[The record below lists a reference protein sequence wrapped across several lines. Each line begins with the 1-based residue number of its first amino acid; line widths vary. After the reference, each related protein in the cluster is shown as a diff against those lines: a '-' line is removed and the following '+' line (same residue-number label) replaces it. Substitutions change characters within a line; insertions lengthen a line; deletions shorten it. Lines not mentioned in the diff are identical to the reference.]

1 MNLFFL
7 LVFSLYNYLIFKI
20 TIFVIESK
28 LRLYLLV
35 VLHFLFITIIFFLYS
50 NFFLDEPLIEIPKI
64 IICLYMS
71 ITPIFFLLANV
82 FRQNVIDKFNKS
94 ANNGI
99 FGFNNKK
106 DIIVFYFVIVSL
118 IQLGILFS

>member
-7 LVFSLYNYLIFKI
+7 FVFSLYNYLIFKI

-50 NFFLDEPLIEIPKI
+50 NFFLDEPLIQMPKI

-82 FRQNVIDKFNKS
+82 FRQNVTKEFNKL
-94 ANNGI
+94 AKDGV

>member
-20 TIFVIESK
+20 TISILESK

-35 VLHFLFITIIFFLYS
+35 VLHFSIITIAFFLYS
-50 NFFLDEPLIEIPKI
+50 KFFLDEPLNEIPKI

-71 ITPIFFLLANV
+71 ITPIFFLLANI

-94 ANNGI
+94 PR
-99 FGFNNKK
+99 
-106 DIIVFYFVIVSL
+106 
-118 IQLGILFS
+118 

>member
-1 MNLFFL
+1 
-7 LVFSLYNYLIFKI
+7 
-20 TIFVIESK
+20 
-28 LRLYLLV
+28 
-35 VLHFLFITIIFFLYS
+35 
-50 NFFLDEPLIEIPKI
+50 
-64 IICLYMS
+64 MS

>member
-20 TIFVIESK
+20 TISNLESK
-28 LRLYLLV
+28 LRLYILV
-35 VLHFLFITIIFFLYS
+35 VLHFSIITIALFLYS
-50 NFFLDEPLIEIPKI
+50 KFFLDDPLIQMPKI

-71 ITPIFFLLANV
+71 ISPIFFLFANI
-82 FRQNVIDKFNKS
+82 FRQNVTNEFKKS
-94 ANNGI
+94 VNNGI
-99 FGFNNKK
+99 FGFKNKK
-106 DIIVFYFVIVSL
+106 DIIIFYFIIVSI

>member
-7 LVFSLYNYLIFKI
+7 FVFSLYNYLIFKI

-82 FRQNVIDKFNKS
+82 FRQNVTKEFNKL
-94 ANNGI
+94 AKDGV

>member
-20 TIFVIESK
+20 SISILESK
-28 LRLYLLV
+28 LRLYILV
-35 VLHFLFITIIFFLYS
+35 VLHFSIITIALFLYTK
-50 NFFLDEPLIEIPKI
+50 FFLDGPLIQMPKI

-71 ITPIFFLLANV
+71 ISPIFFLLANI
-82 FRQNVIDKFNKS
+82 FRQNVTNEFKKS
-94 ANNGI
+94 VNNGI
-99 FGFNNKK
+99 FGFKNKK
-106 DIIVFYFVIVSL
+106 DIIVFYFIIVSI